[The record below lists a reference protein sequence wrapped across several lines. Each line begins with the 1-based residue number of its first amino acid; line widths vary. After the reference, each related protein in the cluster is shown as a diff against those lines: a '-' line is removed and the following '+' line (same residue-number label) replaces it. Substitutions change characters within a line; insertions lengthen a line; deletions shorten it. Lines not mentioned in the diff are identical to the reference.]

1 MTSYSKNSLAL
12 YNKLTADESIIKSI
26 EDYIEYIITYK
37 NRFDYKNVPQLVLI
51 VMSLIVNDKENNLN
65 HDGELQ
71 ELLDLFQNYFIIR
84 LTNNNILNFDIN
96 EFKKKYEIC
105 TRLAIL
111 RINYS
116 KKNGLC
122 CIK

>member
-1 MTSYSKNSLAL
+1 MH

-84 LTNNNILNFDIN
+84 ITKNNIINFDIN

-105 TRLAIL
+105 VRLAIL

-116 KKNGLC
+116 KKTGLC